1 LVQAETN
8 QIYYYGTGKRKTS
21 IARVRLYL
29 DNGGPI
35 LVNGKPMDE
44 VFNWA
49 PWQKTINEAFRISD
63 TVNKFRV
70 VVKVAGGGVN
80 SQAEAIRHG
89 IARALVV
96 FDGELKPGLRRAG
109 LITRDARIKESKK
122 IRSQTC
128 QKGASVHQ
136 ALKTLNQQTNKRPGS
151 SPKDRAFCWFLT
163 PV

>member
-1 LVQAETN
+1 MVQAETN
-8 QIYYYGTGKRKTS
+8 QTYYYGTGKRKTS

-29 DNGGPI
+29 DDGGPI

-44 VFNWA
+44 IFNWF
-49 PWQKTINEAFRISD
+49 PWQKTINEAFRVSD

-96 FDGELKPGLRRAG
+96 LDENLKKPLRRYG
-109 LITRDARIKESKK
+109 LLTRDARIKESKK
-122 IRSQTC
+122 YGLVRARKAKQYS
-128 QKGASVHQ
+128 
-136 ALKTLNQQTNKRPGS
+136 KR
-151 SPKDRAFCWFLT
+151 
-163 PV
+163 